1 MYARNAQLVSPT
13 SRKKCMLLTENGV
26 GQLIQGL
33 QREREENKCTGGA
46 HRLCV
51 RWDCHKISIT
61 WKPSLKYLFF
71 PEFWQEV
78 ERGRVLEL

>member
-33 QREREENKCTGGA
+33 QRERREQVHWWCPQT
-46 HRLCV
+46 LCEMGLSQ
-51 RWDCHKISIT
+51 DLYHMETLPKILGFSRILARSG
-61 WKPSLKYLFF
+61 KGKSS
-71 PEFWQEV
+71 
-78 ERGRVLEL
+78 